1 MLTSRNV
8 YLINFETR
16 QTLINSVSSGRPQE
30 LFFLFQFMGENKLFQ
45 ITELSGLSS
54 ISSPNSVSMIP
65 SSLF

>member
-54 ISSPNSVSMIP
+54 ISSPNSISMIP

>member
-8 YLINFETR
+8 YLIKFETR

-45 ITELSGLSS
+45 ITELSGLIS
-54 ISSPNSVSMIP
+54 ISSPNSISMIP